1 MMSGGP
7 HVGVKS
13 SLNGKLLIVRLS
25 LSEAFGKYSGFVKSL
40 DAHPG
45 RPVRVGSMTAPTPDR
60 SRDRR
65 IEDPTNLW
73 IIHPAAHLLL
83 PWFIARGISANAVS
97 LSGLAV
103 GGLAALAY
111 AHWQSW
117 AFVMLGLLLSI
128 AWLVADGLD
137 GIVARATGTSSPLG
151 RVLDG
156 LCDHG
161 VFTLIYVV
169 LACSI
174 GTAAVWALTLAAGA
188 AHAVQSNLYES
199 ERARFHRRCMGVA
212 VATRPTPSRNPLVRL
227 YDYVAGTLERSAG
240 RFDAVLGA
248 HSNPAKLATA
258 YGAAAVGPMR
268 LMTLLSA
275 NVRVYAIGVACLAHD
290 PRWFWW
296 FELGPLSAVLLVGI
310 FWHRRVEARLSGAAA
325 IVTPSS
331 TRRT

>member
-1 MMSGGP
+1 
-7 HVGVKS
+7 
-13 SLNGKLLIVRLS
+13 
-25 LSEAFGKYSGFVKSL
+25 
-40 DAHPG
+40 
-45 RPVRVGSMTAPTPDR
+45 MTAPPPDR

-73 IIHPAAHLLL
+73 IIHPAARVLL
-83 PWFIARGISANAVS
+83 PWFVARGISANAVS
-97 LSGLAV
+97 IGGLAI

-111 AHWQSW
+111 AQWQSW
-117 AFVMLGLLLSI
+117 PFAVLGLVLSI

-137 GIVARATGTSSPLG
+137 GMVARATGTASPLG

-199 ERARFHRRCMGVA
+199 ERARYHRRRDGVA
-212 VATRPTPSRNPLVRL
+212 VARQAAPSRNPFVRF
-227 YDYVAGTLERSAG
+227 YDDVAGALERFAG
-240 RFDAVLGA
+240 RFDAVLASHPDPAAMGA
-248 HSNPAKLATA
+248 A
-258 YGAAAVGPMR
+258 YGAAAAGPMR
-268 LMTLLSA
+268 LMSLLSA
-275 NVRVYAIGVACLAHD
+275 NVRVYAIFLACLAHD

-296 FELGPLSAVLLVGI
+296 FELVPLSAILLIGLV
-310 FWHRRVEARLSGAAA
+310 WHRSVEARLTRAAP
-325 IVTPSS
+325 IPTF
-331 TRRT
+331 